1 MRAQPD
7 ASFHHIPSL
16 SAVFAMNAAPHKM
29 TKRKSELSLFNILM
43 CLSVVFVH
51 VLSWTIGGM
60 DKSSLQYIFVLTLWR
75 LLQFVVQGFIFLSA
89 VKLFL
94 SKKDTDYEKF
104 VAGRYKRV
112 VLPYVLWVLVY
123 YAYFIM
129 TYGYTFSWSALFEYL
144 IFGTICSH
152 FYFVVIIMQFYLN
165 MPMFKWLGKRVNPWL
180 MCAVSVVLTAFFKQY
195 VHFQYDDRVFPAY
208 LCYFVIGA
216 AVGMNYERVCAFLKR
231 RFYIVVPAF
240 LLFAV
245 SDAYLT
251 YRAQV
256 YGVTFKYIE
265 IVHMGYCLS
274 AIFFFFGLFLL
285 IGEGR
290 KMPRVLELC
299 DRSSYSIYLSHV
311 LFIYIANDTASRI
324 GIVGM
329 AENLV
334 FRFAFTYVVTL
345 GLCIAVAAISER
357 IKNGKQTS

>member
-1 MRAQPD
+1 
-7 ASFHHIPSL
+7 
-16 SAVFAMNAAPHKM
+16 M

-43 CLSVVFVH
+43 CLAVVFVH

-60 DKSSLQYIFVLTLWR
+60 DKGSLQYVFVLVPWR

-112 VLPYVLWVLVY
+112 VIPYVLWVLVY

-129 TYGYTFSWSALFEYL
+129 TYGYTFSWDKLGEYL

-165 MPMFKWLGKRVNPWL
+165 MPLFKWLGKRVDLWL
-180 MCAVSVVLTAFFKQY
+180 MCAVSVVFTALFKQY

-231 RFYIVVPAF
+231 RFYAVLPPF
-240 LLFAV
+240 LVFAV
-245 SDAYLT
+245 ADGYLT
-251 YRAQV
+251 WRAQV
-256 YGVTFKYIE
+256 HGDTFKYIE
-265 IVHMGYCLS
+265 IVHMGYCLA
-274 AIFFFFGLFLL
+274 AIFFFFTLFLL
-285 IGEGR
+285 LGEGR
-290 KMPRVLELC
+290 KLPRHLELC

-311 LFIYIANDTASRI
+311 LFIYIANALAVRI
-324 GIVGM
+324 GIFGM

-334 FRFAFTYVVTL
+334 FRFVFTYAVTL
-345 GLCIAVAAISER
+345 GLCMTVAAISER
-357 IKNGKQTS
+357 IKNGKQTSRSV